1 MKKEIN
7 LQKIFEL
14 AFKNHEKKNFYEAK
28 NYYNQ
33 ILEIEP
39 NHFQSLALLGAL
51 FLQIKEFDLAKP
63 LLEKV
68 VQIDPNNLDANNNLG
83 IIFKE
88 LGESKKAIKF
98 YEKAIEINPNYIHA
112 KINLGIAHQDLGD
125 FKKAVS
131 SYEKAIEINPNYA
144 ETHNN
149 LGALFQD
156 LGDFKKAVSS
166 YEKAI
171 EINPNYAE
179 THNNLAFVQKKI
191 GEYPKAIKSYQ
202 KAIEINPNNLDANKN
217 LGEIFKELREYP
229 KAIKF
234 YEKAIEINPNNLDAN
249 NNLGEIFKELREYP
263 KAINYFGKVIKLEIN
278 DTKAISNLYDIFSVF
293 YFATMTEADHAVIK
307 ESLLHLFRKNNINH
321 VSICKNAIATLPVP
335 KNNEVQK
342 ILNSKYSILDNKTI
356 QSLLKE
362 ELLLLVLKKTLIV
375 DSSLEKI
382 LTKLR
387 EKILFLLNDSNKNI
401 LNNYFDFITALSEQ
415 SLLNEYIHFQSKG
428 EIENINKLKN
438 KIENS
443 EEINEIEI
451 ALLGCYIPLKTSKI
465 ILNKLFKYKSKN
477 ILFNNLI
484 TTHIK
489 EPLKEAELRSSIKS
503 LGNISDTVSIKVKNQ
518 YEENPYPRWKYTNKS
533 FHLNFLTWLNV
544 EIKPNKVS
552 ENYKFDKPDVL
563 IAGCGTGRH
572 TIASERYLNS
582 NILGIDLSLTS
593 LVYAKRKI
601 LELGFKNIEFLHADI
616 LQLKELNKKFDVIES
631 VGTLH
636 HMRDP
641 LEGLKVLTDI
651 LKPGGFLKLGL
662 YSEIGRIH
670 IARARE
676 LIKKENFKSTIE
688 DIRVCRQVIF
698 NKEEKDQL
706 FKYITFSRDFYST
719 STVRDLLF
727 HVQEHRFKIP
737 EISKILKNLDL
748 EFLGFVLLDP
758 AVNTEYSRI
767 FPEDKKN
774 ISLDN
779 WNQFEIK
786 NPATFAGMYQFWVR
800 KK

>member
-1 MKKEIN
+1 MKKEFN

-14 AFKNHEKKNFYEAK
+14 AYKNHEKENFHEAK
-28 NYYNQ
+28 DYYNQ

-88 LGESKKAIKF
+88 LGEPKKAIKF
-98 YEKAIEINPNYIHA
+98 YEKVIEINPNYIHA
-112 KINLGIAHQDLGD
+112 KINLGIVHQDLGD

-131 SYEKAIEINPNYA
+131 CYEKAIEINPNHA

-156 LGDFKKAVSS
+156 LGDFKKAVSC

-171 EINPNYAE
+171 EINPNHAE

-191 GEYPKAIKSYQ
+191 GEYPKAIKSY
-202 KAIEINPNNLDANKN
+202 
-217 LGEIFKELREYP
+217 
-229 KAIKF
+229 
-234 YEKAIEINPNNLDAN
+234 EKVIEINPNNLDAN
-249 NNLGEIFKELREYP
+249 NNLGEIFKELREYL

-278 DTKAISNLYDIFSVF
+278 DTKAISNLYDIFSIF
-293 YFATMTEADHAVIK
+293 YLTTMTEADHAVVK

-321 VSICKNAIATLPVP
+321 ISICKNAIATLSVP

-342 ILNSKYSILDNKTI
+342 LFNSKYSILDNKII

-362 ELLLLVLKKTLIV
+362 ELLLLILQKTLIV
-375 DSSLEKI
+375 DSALEKI

-387 EKILFLLNDSNKNI
+387 EKILFLLNDSNKDI
-401 LNNYFDFITALSEQ
+401 LNNYFDFIAALSEQ
-415 SLLNEYIHFQSKG
+415 SLLNEYIHFQSKN
-428 EIENINKLKN
+428 EIENIKKLKN

-443 EEINEIEI
+443 EKINEIEI

-489 EPLKEAELRSSIKS
+489 EPLKEAEIRSSIKS
-503 LGNISDTVSIKVKNQ
+503 LGDISDAVSIKVKNQ

-533 FHLNFLTWLNV
+533 FHLNFLTWLNL
-544 EIKPNKVS
+544 EIKPNTVL

-616 LQLKELNKKFDVIES
+616 LELKELNKKFDVIES

-688 DIRVCRQVIF
+688 DIRICRQVIF

-706 FKYITFSRDFYST
+706 LKHVTFSRDFYST
-719 STVRDLLF
+719 SAVRDLLF

-748 EFLGFVLLDP
+748 EFLGFVLLNP
-758 AVNTEYSRI
+758 AVNTEYSRT